1 MALASYEN
9 ADFNN
14 VIFLSAGTDGIDGP
28 TPAAGA
34 IGCDLV
40 ISDFLERNSHS
51 LSEVQSFLQH
61 SDSYNFYKNL
71 KAGEYHVLTGH
82 TGTNVMDLQLLL
94 IV

>member
-1 MALASYEN
+1 MAITSYEN

-40 ISDFLERNSHS
+40 ISDFLSNNAHN
-51 LSEVQSFLQH
+51 LSVVESVFQR

-71 KAGEYHVLTGH
+71 KAGE
-82 TGTNVMDLQLLL
+82 
-94 IV
+94 